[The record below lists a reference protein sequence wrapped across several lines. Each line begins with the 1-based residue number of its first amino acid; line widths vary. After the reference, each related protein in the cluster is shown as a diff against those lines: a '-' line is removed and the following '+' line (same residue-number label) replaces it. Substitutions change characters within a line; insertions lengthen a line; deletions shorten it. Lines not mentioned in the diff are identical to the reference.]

1 MERGDIFHVD
11 LNPIEGREQAGR
23 RFVLIVSA
31 TAFNQVTRLPIVC
44 PITGGGGSVRGTGFA
59 VSLSGSGTRT
69 DGIIRCDQPRVLDL
83 AARGARKIETV
94 PDFII
99 DEVLARLLPIF
110 E

>member
-31 TAFNQVTRLPIVC
+31 TAFNRVTRLPIVC
-44 PITGGGGSVRGTGFA
+44 PITAGSSYARGAGFA

-69 DGIIRCDQPRVLDL
+69 DGIVRCDQPRVLDL
-83 AARGARKIETV
+83 AARGAQKVETV